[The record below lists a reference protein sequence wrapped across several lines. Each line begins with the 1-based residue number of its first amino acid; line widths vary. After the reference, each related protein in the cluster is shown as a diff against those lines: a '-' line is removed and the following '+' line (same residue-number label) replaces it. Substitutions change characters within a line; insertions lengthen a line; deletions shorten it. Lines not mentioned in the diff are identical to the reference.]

1 MTDNEYGE
9 AVAANN
15 RRVTRLTAL
24 MAGHGFTFLQV
35 YTFYVDTVQG
45 LMMPHLRAQVV
56 TFGVAMLAGVALAYA
71 CLVVPDGR
79 PWARRVLEGASAALL
94 LLTWFVLGNAFLN
107 LH

>member
-1 MTDNEYGE
+1 LSDNFVAEN
-9 AVAANN
+9 AANS

-45 LMMPHLRAQVV
+45 LAMPHLRAQVV
-56 TFGVAMLAGVALAYA
+56 LFGAGMLLGVMLAYA
-71 CLVVPDGR
+71 ALMVRDSR
-79 PWARRVLEGASAALL
+79 PTLRRALEAASALL
-94 LLTWFVLGNAFLN
+94 LVLTWLVLGNAFLN

>member
-1 MTDNEYGE
+1 MTDFTE
-9 AVAANN
+9 AAANN

-45 LMMPHLRAQVV
+45 LAMPHLRAQVV
-56 TFGVAMLAGVALAYA
+56 TFGVAMLVGVALAYA
-71 CLVVPDGR
+71 GLVVPDGR

-94 LLTWFVLGNAFLN
+94 LLTCFVLGNAFLN
-107 LH
+107 MH

>member
-1 MTDNEYGE
+1 MSDNLTAET
-9 AVAANN
+9 AANS

-45 LMMPHLRAQVV
+45 LTMPHLRAQVV
-56 TFGVAMLAGVALAYA
+56 TFGAGMLLGVMLAYA
-71 CLVVPDGR
+71 GLMVPDSR
-79 PWARRVLEGASAALL
+79 PTLRRALEGASAALL
-94 LLTWFVLGNAFLN
+94 VFTWVVLGNAFLN